1 MEVKRVFILDL
12 LGNINIGLP
21 AALCF
26 AVGFIFV
33 VIEMF
38 HPGFSAPGITG
49 TILLI
54 LGVVI
59 TARDFTQALI
69 MIIIILA
76 ILGILMALVLQSATK
91 GRLSKI
97 IVLKESQ
104 NKESGYIGTE
114 DLEYFLGKEGITVTV
129 LRPSGTADFD
139 GVKMDVVSQ
148 GDFIQ
153 KDSKVR
159 IIKVEGRRIV
169 VKQIEKK

>member
-1 MEVKRVFILDL
+1 MFILSL

-21 AALCF
+21 AAICF
-26 AVGFIFV
+26 AVGFIFII
-33 VIEMF
+33 IEMF

-49 TILLI
+49 IILLSV
-54 LGVVI
+54 GVVI

-76 ILGILMALVLQSATK
+76 ILGTMMALVLQSATK

-97 IVLKESQ
+97 LVLKEAQ
-104 NKESGYIGTE
+104 KKESGFVGTE
-114 DLEYFLGKEGITVTV
+114 DLKYFLGKEGVTVTV

-139 GVKMDVVSQ
+139 GIKMDVVSQ
-148 GDFIQ
+148 GEFIE
-153 KDSKVR
+153 KESKVK

-169 VKQIEKK
+169 VSQTIVKI

>member
-1 MEVKRVFILDL
+1 MFILSL

-21 AALCF
+21 AAICF
-26 AVGFIFV
+26 AVGFIFII
-33 VIEMF
+33 IEMF

-49 TILLI
+49 IILLSV
-54 LGVVI
+54 GVVI

-76 ILGILMALVLQSATK
+76 ILGTMMALVLQSATK

-97 IVLKESQ
+97 LVLKEAQ
-104 NKESGYIGTE
+104 KKESGFVGTE
-114 DLEYFLGKEGITVTV
+114 DLKYFLGKEGVTVTV

-139 GVKMDVVSQ
+139 GIKMDVVSQ
-148 GDFIQ
+148 GEFIE
-153 KDSKVR
+153 KESKVK

-169 VKQIEKK
+169 VSQTIGKI